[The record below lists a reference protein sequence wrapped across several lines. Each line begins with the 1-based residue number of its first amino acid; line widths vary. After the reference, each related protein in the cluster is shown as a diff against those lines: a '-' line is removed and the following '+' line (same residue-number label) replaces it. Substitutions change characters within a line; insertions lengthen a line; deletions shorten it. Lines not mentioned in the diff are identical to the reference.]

1 MTSVLLVDDEQIIL
15 DIGKL
20 FLEQSGGLSVRT
32 AISVND
38 ALQLMKNETFDAIV
52 SDYQMP
58 KMNGLEFLLYIRKRS
73 DVPFIIFTGRGREE
87 IVIEAMN
94 NGANFYV
101 QKGGDPRAQFAE
113 LAHKIKRATKIP
125 TDQSCIIRFGSENF
139 IAALDCFYKAV
150 ENNPEI
156 KKIVSAGLIDLI
168 KNGQIVEAIQ
178 FCDRELFA
186 NPKLSEIWL
195 IKAFLTGIGEKN
207 IPGYSHEI
215 FISHSIEDKEIA
227 NLICSHLEEEGIKC
241 WIAPRDISPTRIWSE
256 EIPQAIQGAKILI
269 LILSKSSNIS
279 DNVLREIVLACQL
292 DKKIVPVR
300 VEKIDPSDRLQFLIQ
315 IWQFIDIY
323 KGDFT
328 ENTHVMVKQLKTEL
342 TRL

>member
-1 MTSVLLVDDEQIIL
+1 MLSVLYVDDERIL
-15 DIGKL
+15 LDVGKL
-20 FLEQSGGLSVRT
+20 FLEQNDGLSVRT
-32 AISVND
+32 ALSVKD
-38 ALQLMKNETFDAIV
+38 AIQLMKNETFDAIV

-58 KMNGLEFLLYIRKRS
+58 DINGLEFLKYIRKRS
-73 DVPFIIFTGRGREE
+73 DIPFIIFTGRGREE

-113 LAHKIKRATKIP
+113 LAHKIKRAIKIP
-125 TDQSCIIRFGSENF
+125 IHQSGIILFGSENF
-139 IAALDCFYKAV
+139 RDAIDCVNKAI
-150 ENNPEI
+150 ENNPDI
-156 KKIVSAGLIDLI
+156 KKILSEELIDLI
-168 KNGQIVEAIQ
+168 KNGQIVAANQ
-178 FCDRELFA
+178 LCDRELFA

-207 IPGYSHEI
+207 IKEPSHEI

-227 NLICSHLEEEGIKC
+227 NQICNHLEKEDIKC

-292 DKKIVPVR
+292 DKKIVPIR
-300 VEKIDPSDRLQFLIQ
+300 IEKVDPSDRLKFLIQ

-323 KGDFT
+323 KGDLT
-328 ENTHVMVKQLKTEL
+328 ENTHTMIKQLKTVL
-342 TRL
+342 NRL